1 LPEGRHGPTIDRTD
15 SEGAMWWQ
23 EHVSEFV
30 TLFLV
35 VDPIGV
41 LPSFLALAGQ
51 LDQSTQRKIAVRAVV
66 AAFAVLVF
74 FILAGN
80 FVLRHMDIPI
90 RAFQIAGGIVL
101 FLVALEMV
109 RGEEH
114 AASATGGDKL
124 ALAIYPLAIPKIA
137 GPGAMLAV
145 VLLTDDDRFN
155 FAGQLVTIGIVVVV
169 MAIQLAI
176 LLAAGPILRVVGSA
190 VAGVIGRVMGLLL
203 AALAVSMV
211 MTAVGDWIGLP
222 KL

>member
-1 LPEGRHGPTIDRTD
+1 
-15 SEGAMWWQ
+15 MWWQ

-41 LPSFLALAGQ
+41 LPAFLALAGQ
-51 LDQSTQRKIAVRAVV
+51 LDHATQRKIAIRAVV

-80 FVLRHMDIPI
+80 FVLRHMNIPI

-109 RGEEH
+109 RGDEH
-114 AASATGGDKL
+114 AASNPGGDKL
-124 ALAIYPLAIPKIA
+124 ALAIYPLAMPKIA

-155 FAGQLVTIGIVVVV
+155 FAGQLATIGIVAVV
-169 MAIQLAI
+169 MVIQLAI
-176 LLAAGPILRVVGSA
+176 LLAAGPILRVIGAA

-203 AALAVSMV
+203 AALAVSLV
-211 MTAVGDWIGLP
+211 LTALGDWAG
-222 KL
+222 

>member
-1 LPEGRHGPTIDRTD
+1 
-15 SEGAMWWQ
+15 MWWQ

-41 LPSFLALAGQ
+41 LPSFLALAGP
-51 LDQSTQRKIAVRAVV
+51 LDHPTQRKIAVRAVI

-80 FVLRHMDIPI
+80 FVLRHMNIPI

-101 FLVALEMV
+101 FLVALEML
-109 RGEEH
+109 RGDEH
-114 AASATGGDKL
+114 PASTPGGDKL

-155 FAGQLVTIGIVVVV
+155 FAGQLATIGVVTIV

-176 LLAAGPILRVVGSA
+176 LLAAGPILRVIGAA
-190 VAGVIGRVMGLLL
+190 VASVIGRVMGLLL

-211 MTAVGDWIGLP
+211 MTALGEWVGLP
-222 KL
+222 QL